1 MDKKIMRKI
10 NLFLDGLGGIKRRA
24 FFHGTLHMVL
34 HNDSECDFYKTE
46 LRKFYREFI
55 NPAGGVNMYLVGD
68 EFVFDF
74 VPEEAEQHN
83 YEDEVAMPFPEG
95 VS

>member
-24 FFHGTLHMVL
+24 FFHGTLYMVL

-46 LRKFYREFI
+46 LRI
-55 NPAGGVNMYLVGD
+55 CTW
-68 EFVFDF
+68 
-74 VPEEAEQHN
+74 
-83 YEDEVAMPFPEG
+83 
-95 VS
+95 